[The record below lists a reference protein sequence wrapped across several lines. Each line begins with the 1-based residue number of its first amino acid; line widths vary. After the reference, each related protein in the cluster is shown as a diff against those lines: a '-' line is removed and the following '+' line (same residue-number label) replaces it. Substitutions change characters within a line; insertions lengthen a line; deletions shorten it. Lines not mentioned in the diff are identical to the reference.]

1 MKSKLAHLDNII
13 FYTLCAAPLLLLII
27 LGCKLLA
34 LVYNYSSP
42 DFGSWPD
49 WLSWITNLFIAF
61 ITIVVARNAKDFFSE
76 RIHAEG
82 FNRASILMDNI
93 DVVYKKHNSLSLK
106 VLLDV
111 RRLAGSTQT
120 DDPYRVHYQKVIES
134 AENSLEEITALY
146 ADIANIKTSMD
157 LLSRWSLASNQEE
170 IFNSFINAFTESL
183 GFMYEIAHYISYIDY
198 PDDTISPKEYI
209 ERIERHQHIKDDLAI
224 IYRRFATTPLN
235 TLFGITEKRK

>member
-13 FYTLCAAPLLLLII
+13 FYTLCAAPLLILLI
-27 LGCKLLA
+27 LGFKLLA

-61 ITIVVARNAKDFFSE
+61 VTIFVAKNAKSFFNDKT
-76 RIHAEG
+76 HAEG
-82 FNRASILMDNI
+82 FNRASILMDDI
-93 DVVYKKHNSLSLK
+93 DNAYKKYNSLSLK

-111 RRLAGSTQT
+111 RRFDVSTQT
-120 DDPYRVHYQKVIES
+120 DDPHRVHYQKVIDS

-146 ADIANIKTSMD
+146 ADIVNIKTSMV

-170 IFNSFINAFTESL
+170 TLNSFINTLTESL
-183 GFMYEIAHYISYIDY
+183 GFMYEIAHYISYINY
-198 PDDTISPKEYI
+198 PDDIISEQEYRD
-209 ERIERHQHIKDDLAI
+209 RIERHPRIKDDLDI
-224 IYRRFATTPLN
+224 LYRYFATTPLN
-235 TLFGITEKRK
+235 KLFGITEKRK